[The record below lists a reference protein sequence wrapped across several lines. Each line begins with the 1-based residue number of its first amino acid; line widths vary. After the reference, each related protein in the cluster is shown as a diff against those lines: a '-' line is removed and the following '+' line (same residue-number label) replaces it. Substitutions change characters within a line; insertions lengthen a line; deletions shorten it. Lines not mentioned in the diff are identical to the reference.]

1 MYPILFQAGDTG
13 KLSVAVWRLRDPL
26 MKIAS
31 WNVNSLRVRLSHIL
45 SWLETNQP
53 SVLGLQETKVTDDLF
68 PQQALAEA
76 GYEVV
81 YAGQKTYNGVALMA
95 KRAPVDIVTD
105 LPGFEDPQR
114 RVLAATVD
122 KFRIINLYVPNGQA
136 VGTEKYEYKLN
147 WLLALRDFLEDQLK
161 EHENI
166 VVMGDFNIAPEDRD
180 VHNPKAWEGSVLCSE
195 PERAALRKIADLGFV
210 DTFRL
215 FEQKENT
222 FSWWDY
228 RAAAFR
234 RNLGLR
240 IDLILASPPL
250 EPACTRSIVDCEPRT
265 WDKPSDH
272 APVLAEFTLSK

>member
-1 MYPILFQAGDTG
+1 
-13 KLSVAVWRLRDPL
+13 

-68 PQQALAEA
+68 PQQAIAEA

-95 KRAPVDIVTD
+95 KCAPVDIVTD

-147 WLLALRDFLEDQLK
+147 WLLALRDFLDDQLK
-161 EHENI
+161 EHQHI

-180 VHNPKAWEGSVLCSE
+180 VHNPKAWEGS
-195 PERAALRKIADLGFV
+195 G
-210 DTFRL
+210 
-215 FEQKENT
+215 
-222 FSWWDY
+222 
-228 RAAAFR
+228 
-234 RNLGLR
+234 
-240 IDLILASPPL
+240 
-250 EPACTRSIVDCEPRT
+250 
-265 WDKPSDH
+265 
-272 APVLAEFTLSK
+272 

>member
-1 MYPILFQAGDTG
+1 
-13 KLSVAVWRLRDPL
+13 

-68 PQQALAEA
+68 PEQAIAEA
-76 GYEVV
+76 GYEAV

-147 WLLALRDFLEDQLK
+147 WLLALRDFLDDQLK
-161 EHENI
+161 EHEHI

-195 PERAALRKIADLGFV
+195 PERAALRKIADHV
-210 DTFRL
+210 DRCTFCHQCNAVVGRTSLSLPESPERYGSNHNRL
-215 FEQKENT
+215 R
-222 FSWWDY
+222 Y
-228 RAAAFR
+228 IAFLTRCVSDFIPGR
-234 RNLGLR
+234 RH
-240 IDLILASPPL
+240 
-250 EPACTRSIVDCEPRT
+250 
-265 WDKPSDH
+265 W
-272 APVLAEFTLSK
+272 

>member
-1 MYPILFQAGDTG
+1 
-13 KLSVAVWRLRDPL
+13 

-31 WNVNSLRVRLSHIL
+31 WNVNSLRVRLPHIL
-45 SWLETNQP
+45 SWLETSQP
-53 SVLGLQETKVTDDLF
+53 SILGVQETKVTDDLF
-68 PQQALAEA
+68 PAEAISEA

-81 YAGQKTYNGVALMA
+81 YAGQKTYNGVALIA
-95 KRAPVDIVTD
+95 KHAPLDIVTD

-114 RVLAATVD
+114 RLLGATVD
-122 KFRIINLYVPNGQA
+122 SLRIINLYVPNGQA

-147 WLLALRDFLEDQLK
+147 WLNALRDFLENELN

-166 VVMGDFNIAPEDRD
+166 VVMGDFNVAPEDRD
-180 VHNPKAWEGSVLCSE
+180 VHDPKAWVGSVLCSE
-195 PERAALRKIADLGFV
+195 PERAALTKITDLGFV

-215 FEQKENT
+215 FEQEKNS

-234 RNLGLR
+234 RNQGLR
-240 IDLILASPPL
+240 IDLILASAAPKS
-250 EPACTRSIVDCEPRT
+250 ACKRSMVDREPRT

-272 APVLAEFTLSK
+272 APVLAEFILSEK